1 MSAPAVALEMSVEAG
16 AWPEGGAMEDL
27 ARRAF
32 TAALAAAADRP
43 AGPVEISLLLTDDE
57 GIRALNR
64 QWRGKDGPTNV
75 LSFPAPEQPGVPG
88 PRLLGDVAL
97 AYETVRREAEA
108 EGKRFEDHVAHL
120 LVHGALHLLGY
131 DHELEGQAEIMEAL
145 EVKALA
151 ALGIADPY
159 RGMAA

>member
-1 MSAPAVALEMSVEAG
+1 MSGIELDVSVEGG
-16 AWPEGGAMEDL
+16 AWPEGSAMEDL
-27 ARRAF
+27 ARRAM

-43 AGPVEISLLLTDDE
+43 DGPVEISLLLTDDA

-64 QWRGKDGPTNV
+64 QWRGKDAPTNV
-75 LSFPAPEQPGVPG
+75 LSFPAPEHPDVPG

-97 AYETVRREAEA
+97 AHETVRREAEA
-108 EGKRFEDHVAHL
+108 EGKSFEDHVAHL

-131 DHELEGQAEIMEAL
+131 DHELEAQAEIMEAL

>member
-1 MSAPAVALEMSVEAG
+1 VSERDLAVDIVAEAG
-16 AWPEGGAMEDL
+16 SWPDLEDL
-27 ARRAF
+27 ARRAI
-32 TAALAAAADRP
+32 AAAFATASDAP
-43 AGPVEISLLLTDDE
+43 QGPLEISLLLTDDA

-64 QWRGKDGPTNV
+64 QWRGQDKPTNV
-75 LSFPAPEQPGVPG
+75 LAFPAPERRVGSG

-97 AYETVRREAEA
+97 AFETVRDEAEA

-151 ALGIADPY
+151 ALGVADPY
-159 RGMAA
+159 RGMAR

>member
-1 MSAPAVALEMSVEAG
+1 MSERDLAVDIVAEADS
-16 AWPEGGAMEDL
+16 WPDLEDL
-27 ARRAF
+27 ARRAMA
-32 TAALAAAADRP
+32 AALATVSDAP
-43 AGPVEISLLLTDDE
+43 QGPLEISLLLTDDA

-64 QWRGKDGPTNV
+64 QWRGQDKPTNV
-75 LSFPAPEQPGVPG
+75 LSFPVPERRVGPG

-97 AYETVRREAEA
+97 AFETVRAEAEA

-151 ALGIADPY
+151 ALGVADPY
-159 RGMAA
+159 RGMAR